1 MERSTDEFRIMYR
14 QVTGSGPDICFIHG
28 WALNHRVWNKV
39 AQSLAN
45 THRVTCVDL
54 PGHGR
59 SPMPPNH
66 DYSRQALADAL
77 ATAIPEHSIVV
88 GWSLGGLIALQYAL
102 SYSNRVNKLVLVACS
117 PQFVRTEDWPDAMDP
132 AVLDEFAIALCVD
145 YRQTVL
151 RFLALQ
157 SRGSEYARQAVR
169 ELRDTVFA
177 EAEPNPAALRGG
189 LDILKYTKLRT
200 ALAQLDCPVLWVGGN
215 RDRLVAKACIQQ
227 AARLNPHSREHLIAG
242 AGHAPFISHTQEFL
256 DTLNGF
262 IDE

>member
-1 MERSTDEFRIMYR
+1 MMYR
-14 QVTGSGPDICFIHG
+14 QVTGNGPDICFIHG

-59 SPMPPNH
+59 SPMPANH
-66 DYSRQALADAL
+66 YNNNDYSRQALTDAL
-77 ATAIPEHSIVV
+77 AAAIPEHSIVV

-102 SYSNRVNKLVLVACS
+102 SYSHRVNKLVLVACS
-117 PQFVRTEDWPDAMDP
+117 PQFVRSEDWPDAMDQT
-132 AVLDEFAIALCVD
+132 VLDEFAAALCVD

-157 SRGSEYARQAVR
+157 SMGSEHARAEIR
-169 ELRDTVFA
+169 ELRDKVFA
-177 EAEPNPAALRGG
+177 EGEPNPAALRGG
-189 LDILKYTKLRT
+189 LDILKNTRLRT
-200 ALAQLDCPVLWVGGN
+200 ELAQLDCPVLWIGGD
-215 RDRLVAKACIQQ
+215 RDRLVPKACIQQ

-242 AGHAPFISHTQEFL
+242 AGHAAFMSHTQEFL

-262 IDE
+262 VNE